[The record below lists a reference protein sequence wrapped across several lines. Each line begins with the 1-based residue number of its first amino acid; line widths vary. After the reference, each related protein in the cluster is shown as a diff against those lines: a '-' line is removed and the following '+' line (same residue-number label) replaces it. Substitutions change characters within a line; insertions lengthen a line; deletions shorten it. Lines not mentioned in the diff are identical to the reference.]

1 MHFHMR
7 MGGWL
12 RCWSTAHMDKSE
24 LMLEELQISHG
35 IQPMVKL
42 PDGKV
47 ISYDLQNVD
56 EDYEDIYLNDT
67 AEGGRLH

>member
-1 MHFHMR
+1 MR

-12 RCWSTAHMDKSE
+12 RIWSTAHLDKSE

>member
-12 RCWSTAHMDKSE
+12 RIWSTAHLDKSE
-24 LMLEELQISHG
+24 LMLEGLQKSHG

-42 PDGKV
+42 PGIEEKV
-47 ISYDLQNVD
+47 YSPDLTNVD
-56 EDYEDIYLNDT
+56 PYYEDMYGDYL
-67 AEGGRLH
+67 H